1 MMLHDDAPALETDRP
16 AAAKGALAA
25 YAYQQ
30 IRERLIF
37 SAYRGGERLVLRP
50 LAASLKLSPTPV
62 REALLRLVSEQALE
76 LDDRNTAC
84 VPALSR
90 EVFQEVHP
98 LRADLEERLT
108 RNVAHRITPE
118 QIAELEAC
126 HQSFIEGYL
135 AGDPHRSAVGN
146 AAFHSAI
153 AGFSSMGITAGIMQR
168 LWARIGPFYAG
179 TNGLPPASP
188 VDVNHPHM
196 LLLAAF
202 RQHDAEAA
210 VAAIRQDFEQ
220 ARSWLEPLLPA

>member
-1 MMLHDDAPALETDRP
+1 MMLHDDAPALDTDRP

-37 SAYRGGERLVLRP
+37 SAYKGGERLVLRP
-50 LAASLKLSPTPV
+50 LAASLELSPTPV

-108 RNVAHRITPE
+108 RNVAGQITPE
-118 QIAELEAC
+118 QIAVLEGC

-135 AGDPHRSAVGN
+135 AGDPHQSAVGN

-153 AGFSSMGITAGIMQR
+153 AGFSSMSITAGIMQR

-188 VDVNHPHM
+188 VEGNHPHM
-196 LLLAAF
+196 LLLEAF
-202 RQHDAEAA
+202 RRHDAEAA

>member
-1 MMLHDDAPALETDRP
+1 MMLHDDAPALDTDRP

-37 SAYRGGERLVLRP
+37 SAYKGGERLVLRP
-50 LAASLKLSPTPV
+50 LAASLELSPTPV

-108 RNVAHRITPE
+108 RNVAGQIIPE
-118 QIAELEAC
+118 QIAVLEGC

-135 AGDPHRSAVGN
+135 AGDPHQSAVGN

-153 AGFSSMGITAGIMQR
+153 AGFSSMSITAGIMQR

-188 VDVNHPHM
+188 VEANHPHM
-196 LLLAAF
+196 LLLEAF